1 MMDLK
6 YLFRKKHYIGSAA
19 FIVAFSAA
27 FLAIYTPFSSTLWIS
42 FSRGHVLMTL
52 MFYVTCLMILA
63 VSRILLAQVNKR
75 RGISARYMV
84 FNTLVEFA
92 LIAIVYV
99 LFSFQ
104 FTDITLYLILKVMFC
119 VAMIL
124 MIPYTIYLLYASF
137 KAKNEENNLLRFKL
151 EALEKELEEKGS
163 NAVDNDSSEE
173 QKLLNFSD
181 SNGSLKLTIDEE
193 AICYV
198 ESQDNYVKICYDL
211 NGSIASYML
220 RCSSMKFEEFCVGT
234 KIMRCHRS
242 YFVNTRRIRSIRY
255 ENRRSFALL
264 DMPNSKEIP
273 ISKTYI
279 KVFSELGIS

>member
-1 MMDLK
+1 MTELK
-6 YLFRKKHYIGSAA
+6 YLFRKKHYIGSAL
-19 FIVAFSAA
+19 FLVAFSAA
-27 FLAIYTPFSSTLWIS
+27 FLAIYHPFSSTMWIS
-42 FSRGHVLMTL
+42 FHRGHILMTL
-52 MFYVTCLMILA
+52 FFYITCLMILA
-63 VSRILLAQVNKR
+63 VSRVLLAMRNKGK
-75 RGISARYMV
+75 GISARYMV

-104 FTDITLYLILKVMFC
+104 FTDITLYLVLKVMFC

-124 MIPYTIYLLYASF
+124 SIPYTIYLLYASF
-137 KAKNEENNLLRFKL
+137 KAMNEENNLLRFRL
-151 EALEKELEEKGS
+151 EALEKELEERGT
-163 NAVDNDSSEE
+163 DTGDEDSSDE

-181 SNGSLKLTIDEE
+181 SNGSLKLTIDES
-193 AICYV
+193 AVCYV

-220 RCSSMKFEEFCVGT
+220 RCSSMKFEEFCTGT
-234 KIMRCHRS
+234 RIMRCHRS
-242 YFVNTRRIRSIRY
+242 FFVNTRRIRSIRY